1 MASPNQAPSGAG
13 GGPTKD
19 EDSSSLSQS
28 TASLASLPK
37 IMSKPSEA
45 RKVIERSCAES
56 EQEAA
61 SGPARKVYNSRRII
75 EKAFIVLDEL
85 RRSRHLCDIVIR
97 VGSSEFHSH
106 RVVLAATSPYFQA
119 MFTSKSLLFNKCRQS
134 IAHFLFLLSPFHR

>member
-13 GGPTKD
+13 GGSSKD
-19 EDSSSLSQS
+19 EDSSSLSR
-28 TASLASLPK
+28 TTSLASLPK
-37 IMSKPSEA
+37 IMSKPAEA

-85 RRSRHLCDIVIR
+85 RRSQHLCDIVIR
-97 VGSSEFHSH
+97 VGGSEFHAH

-119 MFTSKSLLFNKCRQS
+119 MFTSKLL
-134 IAHFLFLLSPFHR
+134 